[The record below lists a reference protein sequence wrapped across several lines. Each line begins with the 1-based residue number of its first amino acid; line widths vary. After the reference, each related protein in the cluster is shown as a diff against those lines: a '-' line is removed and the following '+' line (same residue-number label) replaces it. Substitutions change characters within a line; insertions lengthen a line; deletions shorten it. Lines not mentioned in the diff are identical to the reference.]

1 MTHPLNVDP
10 TAPLLWVD
18 VETTGL
24 ASDSRIIE
32 IAVCVTDA
40 DLRVLATP
48 FSATWDCRIW
58 LQDWEV
64 EQMEPAARELHE
76 RSGLLH
82 ICRGRDDFIDEHN
95 AETWLITCLR
105 DLGIEPRRAPLAGS
119 SVHFDRRILTERM
132 PALAAFAH
140 RRNIDVSTL
149 MELAARWRPDLVPKI
164 AELRRGLHRAL
175 PDLEDS
181 INVLRLLRREWLS
194 STHYERPAPT
204 VLPGSPER
212 RS

>member
-24 ASDSRIIE
+24 KPGSRIIE

-40 DLRVLATP
+40 DLRVLVTP
-48 FSATWDCRIW
+48 FSATWDSTIW
-58 LQDWEV
+58 VPHGSDWETG
-64 EQMEPAARELHE
+64 AREIHE
-76 RSGLLH
+76 RSGLLAK
-82 ICRGRDDFIDEHN
+82 CLADSDFQSESD
-95 AETWLITCLR
+95 AERWLLDMLHDI
-105 DLGIEPRRAPLAGS
+105 GVEPGRAPLAGS
-119 SVHFDRRILTERM
+119 SVHFDRRVLTERM

-140 RRNIDVSTL
+140 RRNIDVSTF

-181 INVLRLLRREWLS
+181 INVLRLLRREWL
-194 STHYERPAPT
+194 TTRAPARPMP
-204 VLPGSPER
+204 VPYD
-212 RS
+212 